1 MAKCLL
7 NLKKKKK
14 KSKTGN
20 IFPKQLGIVVFFA
33 DVTQYGVNGGGLFS
47 AADFGTYASIY
58 NSRAARMGST

>member
-7 NLKKKKK
+7 NFFF

-20 IFPKQLGIVVFFA
+20 IFPETAGHCSFFA
-33 DVTQYGVNGGGLFS
+33 DVTQDGGNGGGLFS

-58 NSRAARMGST
+58 NSRAARTGST